1 MIDVSQELRGYLM
14 YVADSDLFGGLTIV
28 SLLLVIFAISQRLRQ
43 SRLHRGLTFMVLI
56 SLVTTEVAGTWYSSV
71 RPV

>member
-14 YVADSDLFGGLTIV
+14 YVADSDLFGGLAIV
-28 SLLLVIFAISQRLRQ
+28 SLLLVISAISQRLRQ
-43 SRLHRGLTFMVLI
+43 SLLHRGLTFMVLI
-56 SLVTTEVAGTWYSSV
+56 SLVTIEVAGTWYSSV

>member
-14 YVADSDLFGGLTIV
+14 YVADSDLFGGLAIV

-56 SLVTTEVAGTWYSSV
+56 SLVTTEVAGTCYSSV